1 MPDIR
6 EGNLS
11 LVFPDDWQAIKYD
24 ESDWHCQRMKNRP
37 KAMDILAR
45 NPDEQHWW
53 IEIKDCEGY
62 EKDNRPRIS
71 PSESGEVD
79 QVRQWIKQQGWQQT
93 VHAQRKKPFIVDE
106 VEAKLKETLAALAI
120 ARRENHA
127 ELAAFDVL
135 HNPVSAWKVVLL
147 LTWEKRDFKRLATR
161 LQQKLNRALSPYGV
175 QGFVVNE
182 QTTGNSSI
190 SCLVTRSNP

>member
-6 EGNLS
+6 EGNLI
-11 LVFPDDWQAIKYD
+11 LVFPDDWQVIKYD

-62 EKDNRPRIS
+62 EQDNRPRIS
-71 PSESGEVD
+71 PSESGEVG
-79 QVRQWIKQQGWQQT
+79 QVRQWIMQQGWQQT
-93 VHAQRKKPFIVDE
+93 VQAQRKKPFIVDE

-135 HNPVSAWKVVLL
+135 HNPAPAWKVVLL

-161 LQQKLNRALSPYGV
+161 LQQKLNQALSPYGV

-182 QTTGNSSI
+182 QTTGSSGMR
-190 SCLVTRSNP
+190 CVVTRSNP